1 MWNYEGLTVSGL
13 YLDMIPVKGK
23 VYMSRV
29 KYGGGVSHHLML
41 DEPVEVFGK
50 TRDRVTLDMREVT
63 QVHG

>member
-13 YLDMIPVKGK
+13 YLDMIPVKGQ

-29 KYGGGVSHHLML
+29 KYGGSVSHHLML

-50 TRDRVTLDMREVT
+50 MRDRVTLDMHEVT